1 MNNNSRLILYIAF
14 LVMGSS
20 ILFACSKPKEGKV
33 VVTEQEFVI
42 RQDSPNAYVMDAKGK
57 VKNVGEVDV
66 KNVVVTGYCRSC
78 GQTLAPGRWMVSDD
92 IEKTPDQKSVINYIP
107 VGQEKTFSFRG
118 VAFIYNTVA
127 EEPKEKPE
135 KMEVVIESF
144 ETVE

>member
-14 LVMGSS
+14 LIIGTS
-20 ILFACSKPKEGKV
+20 ILFACSNPRKAGCGE
-33 VVTEQEFVI
+33 EQEFVI
-42 RQDSPNAYVMDAKGK
+42 RQDSPNAYVMDARGK
-57 VKNVGEVDV
+57 VKNIGEVDV

-107 VGQEKTFSFRG
+107 VGQEGTFSFRG

-127 EEPKEKPE
+127 ERPKEKPG
-135 KMEVVIESF
+135 KKWKS
-144 ETVE
+144 